1 MVASSCVS
9 SPMQQGVAL
18 AGADTMPR
26 SSTIGVG
33 PMESQ
38 AEVTKVVVA
47 SSCVSSSMQHEVA
60 LAGIDTMP
68 RSPIIS
74 GGVDGASEMVTP
86 PRASRTL
93 RSPLGEAG
101 LTPSLEHVLQWRSLG
116 ALRTLWRWAPILAAA
131 FVLKL
136 MRMTLRWLGLW
147 LWLSVDTPLQVQI

>member
-1 MVASSCVS
+1 MVTSSCVS

-18 AGADTMPR
+18 AGANTMPR

-101 LTPSLEHVLQWRSLG
+101 LTPSLERRAAVEEFGGIADPLAMGTHSSGRIRAQANADDTQMARAM
-116 ALRTLWRWAPILAAA
+116 ALAQR
-131 FVLKL
+131 
-136 MRMTLRWLGLW
+136 
-147 LWLSVDTPLQVQI
+147 